1 MRTVFTL
8 EEAKRVV
15 EGLYN
20 GNLAEYRA
28 KKGAVEYINEN
39 SEKILLKDEYGK
51 ELGEKDIAQYLNLHF
66 YTWRNRVVES
76 EGGEHFTIDGQESV
90 AAFVKS
96 LNGSM
101 NDAYALV
108 ELTDNKALASQDI
121 DAGKVVGRVTIIIQ
135 ANKVALLDYYATKIR
150 NKYLGAPQD
159 ITNSFGDIIKAY
171 LGMGIILYDSEPTET
186 QLGETV
192 IVSFNFTID
201 YLADAFSY
209 ADTDI
214 SFYIGEEDPDELE
227 VNPLNLHY
235 MHLPLTKASLRS
247 VCEYKACVHAQ
258 RPDLSGA
265 INENI
270 ANSLTLQY
278 FDFKNEQLVDELNAE
293 FWNRG
298 AIKYS
303 TDGESWENNTINEF
317 NTPVLMKVK
326 HTFSDG
332 TFIYYKYALVITDM
346 NKDITNGE
354 FNVNTLTLKTRAL
367 DETPY
372 EEVAE

>member
-39 SEKILLKDEYGK
+39 SEKILLKDEYGQS
-51 ELGEKDIAQYLNLHF
+51 LDEKDLAQYLNLHF

-76 EGGEHFTIDGQESV
+76 EMGKHFTINGQESV
-90 AAFVKS
+90 EAWVKS

-108 ELTDNKALASQDI
+108 ELTNTAALASQDI
-121 DAGKVVGRVTIIIQ
+121 DAGKLTGRVTIIIQ

-171 LGMGIILYDSEPTET
+171 LGMGILLYDGEPTET

-214 SFYIGEEDPDELE
+214 SFYIGEEDPDDMET
-227 VNPLNLHY
+227 NPLGLHY
-235 MHLPLTKASLRS
+235 MHLPLTKASVRS
-247 VCEYKACVHAQ
+247 ICEYQACVHAE

-270 ANSLTLQY
+270 VNSLTLQY
-278 FDFKNEQLVDELNAE
+278 FDFKNEELVEELNRL
-293 FWNRG
+293 FWERG

-303 TDGESWENNTINEF
+303 VDDDTWENNEIPDF
-317 NTPVLMKVK
+317 NIPVFMKVK
-326 HTFSDG
+326 QTYSKGG
-332 TFIYYKYALVITDM
+332 TVYYKYALVITEM

-354 FNVNTLTLKTRAL
+354 FNVNSVSLKTRAL

-372 EEVAE
+372 GEVAE